1 MPWPRASRA
10 ACEWPCAPAARA
22 ELLQRDQGG
31 WLPLPSAGSA
41 ATLHRGEIRAPRS
54 GRLLVPDTPIT
65 SLQVRR
71 SLRASMQQGSNDH
84 STDCRWS
91 SSSTQSQP
99 PQRHA
104 AKAAAAAAAAAAARV
119 SFAFPS
125 QQRFRLSFGSP
136 SDGTSNSTDTFVI
149 RFSHQFSVVLILNA
163 HFVLSQVAFARLSP
177 FFAHVQ
183 LVINAVCESTEC

>member
-104 AKAAAAAAAAAAARV
+104 AKAAAAAAAAAARV

-125 QQRFRLSFGSP
+125 QQRFRP
-136 SDGTSNSTDTFVI
+136 SGVRRT
-149 RFSHQFSVVLILNA
+149 
-163 HFVLSQVAFARLSP
+163 ARLTRLTHSIFAPILGRSHSP
-177 FFAHVQ
+177 AMHISFSRIRT
-183 LVINAVCESTEC
+183 LVTIFR